1 MVQAEQRPTKREWLN
16 AYMDGLERSRYT
28 GAVDILL
35 TYRNGDIA
43 LLIST
48 VKPDAAPERVQ
59 PGPTRGAANERSMP
73 PAG

>member
-35 TYRNGDIA
+35 TYRNG
-43 LLIST
+43 IS
-48 VKPDAAPERVQ
+48 RC
-59 PGPTRGAANERSMP
+59 
-73 PAG
+73 